1 MIITG
6 VRKYLNKRN
15 LTPSYDRDGGKLPL
29 KK

>member
-15 LTPSYDRDGGKLPL
+15 LTPSYDRDGELPL